1 MLGSRGQIAFAA
13 RFEFTEARGVNYSR
27 GNASSAD
34 FKRPQKRSAC
44 RVGKINSAYCKYPR
58 SITILRRHYEKPNGA
73 VRVRPSI
80 PARARA
86 PRPAMPPG
94 GADYLGPISATPMK
108 MVTEMLAFAGPL
120 SSSDVVYD
128 LGCNDGR
135 VLVEA
140 ARAHGCAGVGVE
152 IDARA
157 VAKARQMVRATTT
170 TTTTTT
176 TTPTPT
182 PTHPTRPVPTRPVRR
197 GETTTRRRRGVMR

>member
-1 MLGSRGQIAFAA
+1 
-13 RFEFTEARGVNYSR
+13 
-27 GNASSAD
+27 
-34 FKRPQKRSAC
+34 
-44 RVGKINSAYCKYPR
+44 
-58 SITILRRHYEKPNGA
+58 
-73 VRVRPSI
+73 
-80 PARARA
+80 
-86 PRPAMPPG
+86 MPPG

-176 TTPTPT
+176 PTPT
-182 PTHPTRPVPTRPVRR
+182 PTTTTTRPVPSRPVPSVA
-197 GETTTRRRRGVMR
+197 ERRRRDDGADR

>member
-1 MLGSRGQIAFAA
+1 M
-13 RFEFTEARGVNYSR
+13 NYSR
-27 GNASSAD
+27 GNAS
-34 FKRPQKRSAC
+34 PQISKALSAC

-170 TTTTTT
+170 TTP
-176 TTPTPT
+176 TPTPT
-182 PTHPTRPVPTRPVRR
+182 PTRPDPSRPDPSRPSRR
-197 GETTTRRRRGVMR
+197 DDDETTARIDEMRCRHPRKQTERPRAKCRR